1 MMACCEP
8 ASSLPATESAYE
20 PALARHWNVSLISTL
35 PPSTTAA
42 LAQAVAKEYPVADY
56 GTAADAFVAADSD
69 VRLPHALHLPKPFEP
84 WLTARVA
91 IARST
96 TSSALSKTC

>member
-1 MMACCEP
+1 MACCEP
-8 ASSLPATESAYE
+8 ASSLPATKSAYE

-69 VRLPHALHLPKPFEP
+69 VRLPQALHLHQSRLSLANGK
-84 WLTARVA
+84 LQ
-91 IARST
+91 
-96 TSSALSKTC
+96 SSAVQPLLP